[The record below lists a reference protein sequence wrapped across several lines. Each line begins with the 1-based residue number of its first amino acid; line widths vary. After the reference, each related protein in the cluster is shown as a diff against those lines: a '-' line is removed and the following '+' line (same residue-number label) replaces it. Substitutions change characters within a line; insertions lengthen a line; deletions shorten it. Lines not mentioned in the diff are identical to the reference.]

1 MTITDWIEI
10 AITFN
15 TKCNECGKDV
25 LPGKAFWSTSAKAAR
40 HLSCG
45 KTNKHVGKGNSVLQD
60 IIETTSKFVKMEP
73 VAELQCFVCGKKTGC
88 NECEFLSKCEPR
100 TVSKYCICKECS
112 IQEQSLHNYKQSFA
126 AKIMKF
132 SK

>member
-1 MTITDWIEI
+1 MIITDWIEI

-45 KTNKHVGKGNSVLQD
+45 KVNSQIDKGNQVLQG
-60 IIETTSKFVKMEP
+60 IMEMTPEFVELKP

-88 NECEFLSKCEPR
+88 NECEYLARCEAR
-100 TVSKYCICKECS
+100 TFSKYCLCKECS
-112 IQEQSLHNYKQSFA
+112 KQEESFYIYQQSFA
-126 AKIMKF
+126 DKIMKF

>member
-15 TKCNECGKDV
+15 TMCNECGKDV
-25 LPGKAFWSTSAKAAR
+25 IPGKAFWSTSAKAAR
-40 HLSCG
+40 HLSCD
-45 KTNKHVGKGNSVLQD
+45 KTNNSKDKDNPVLQD
-60 IIETTSKFVKMEP
+60 TMETAFEFTKRQL

-88 NECEFLSKCEPR
+88 NNCKYLTNCEARP
-100 TVSKYCICKECS
+100 VSKYCICEECS
-112 IQEQSLHNYKQSFA
+112 KQEESFYNYKQSFA